1 MAISLNSSHPL
12 ASAVQALIAVDP
24 TTGSLVDLKRSGVT
38 FTLDAGVT
46 FIDDATNGKVLRT
59 IGTDASAA
67 NKGFSF
73 TPAISYATQAVGF
86 ASTMFLVLAKHSG
99 DDNGLATYKNNV
111 PTGGNVVINYPV
123 PSFTNSTYGR
133 KIALSAVN
141 TDIYNAG
148 LTSNT
153 SIYGDGLRHTLATTA
168 SNPGGG
174 WASLVGKL
182 FIDGV
187 NTGITTTG
195 VAGEANFGA
204 FCKLNNSLW
213 KGDFLYWVF
222 FNRVLTDAEIT
233 DLHNSVGNNNAFG
246 LVSGI
251 PAGGSVPS
259 GTTTVGTITTGTTT
273 ATVPFTYSGS
283 DQTGFEYRLNGG
295 SAVTVS
301 GGSAATSISLT
312 GLTSNT
318 TYNVEVRAT
327 NVSGGGAW
335 SASKSFTTTSS
346 ADTTNPTLTGT
357 ITVTGISSSGY
368 TLSWSAGSDNVA
380 VTGYEVQ
387 INSEGYVNNGA
398 ALSKVVTGRTA
409 GATDTVYVRAFDA
422 AGNRST
428 AISTTV
434 TLSALATGT
443 LSLTDALVN
452 NTGSKLA
459 NATGVKVIVVRNS
472 DWSPI
477 TTATA
482 LTTNSS
488 AILSSITSSLIVAG
502 TVYRLVIQLSDGGV
516 GVSAPITAV

>member
-1 MAISLNSSHPL
+1 MEKLPML
-12 ASAVQALIAVDP
+12 
-24 TTGSLVDLKRSGVT
+24 
-38 FTLDAGVT
+38 
-46 FIDDATNGKVLRT
+46 
-59 IGTDASAA
+59 
-67 NKGFSF
+67 
-73 TPAISYATQAVGF
+73 
-86 ASTMFLVLAKHSG
+86 
-99 DDNGLATYKNNV
+99 
-111 PTGGNVVINYPV
+111 
-123 PSFTNSTYGR
+123 
-133 KIALSAVN
+133 LS
-141 TDIYNAG
+141 
-148 LTSNT
+148 
-153 SIYGDGLRHTLATTA
+153 
-168 SNPGGG
+168 
-174 WASLVGKL
+174 
-182 FIDGV
+182 
-187 NTGITTTG
+187 
-195 VAGEANFGA
+195 
-204 FCKLNNSLW
+204 
-213 KGDFLYWVF
+213 
-222 FNRVLTDAEIT
+222 
-233 DLHNSVGNNNAFG
+233 
-246 LVSGI
+246 
-251 PAGGSVPS
+251 
-259 GTTTVGTITTGTTT
+259 
-273 ATVPFTYSGS
+273 
-283 DQTGFEYRLNGG
+283 
-295 SAVTVS
+295 
-301 GGSAATSISLT
+301 ATSISLT